1 MKSTVAWRGAL
12 CLADPKPVG
21 RDASSRR
28 QADPAKVAKSF
39 VATTGLGEDA
49 DVLHTCLA
57 GFAGHRVNPIMPE
70 MVGTLLDKVLPA
82 RPPRDSSV

>member
-1 MKSTVAWRGAL
+1 M
-12 CLADPKPVG
+12 
-21 RDASSRR
+21 R
-28 QADPAKVAKSF
+28 QAGARPILRRSRNPSF
-39 VATTGLGEDA
+39 ATTGLGEDA

-57 GFAGHRVNPIMPE
+57 GFAGHRVKPIMPE